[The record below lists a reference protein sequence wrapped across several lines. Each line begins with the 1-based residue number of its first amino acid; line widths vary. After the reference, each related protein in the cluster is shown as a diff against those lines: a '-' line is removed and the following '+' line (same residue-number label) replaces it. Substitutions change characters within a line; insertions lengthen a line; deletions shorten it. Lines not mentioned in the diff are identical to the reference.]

1 MNTGFNFFQKLYCQ
15 EKRLQL
21 MKKKQEMTARKKKLQ
36 FEVEFLE
43 YLDKVYEKAEESQNT
58 SDASLSK
65 EQRVLC
71 LS

>member
-1 MNTGFNFFQKLYCQ
+1 MLQMFQKLYCQ
-15 EKRLQL
+15 EKRIQL

-43 YLDKVYEKAEESQNT
+43 YLDKVYEKAEESHNN

-65 EQRVLC
+65 EQ
-71 LS
+71 